1 VSFGVR
7 DGREEYRSDW
17 LTCFFWSVVTLVA
30 YYGLATS
37 PTWLL
42 NNPTLLDFKS
52 IHIELFAF
60 ILVMA
65 LGEISNG
72 GNAKGKP
79 RFDREGAL
87 KVALFVM
94 LAVLPEYMQYVMNGK
109 ASFYK
114 LGTGALA
121 LSCMFKLDAE
131 NIYFDGYHIVLA
143 MLFAGCGFA
152 FVTAHQLY
160 FLSSK
165 DNNVRGSDGPVVLI
179 LAVTSSVIALFMLS
193 VYLFVKYLDQ
203 EQAINCSSLSY
214 HRYVLIQCFLLLL
227 LATSLAM
234 WTARATAVYVYIPI
248 FIRRESIT
256 PRESKTAN
264 NQIVLLL
271 VYIVALISAYYYREK
286 ILDTRVFLAI
296 FLVFASLGLVVLV
309 RGFSRLRNFGRH
321 TILLLLGIIVG
332 AVVTFLAVDN
342 YAKRHNVKMK
352 LLFGQETNEYLDR
365 LNTR

>member
-1 VSFGVR
+1 MAEKNSS
-7 DGREEYRSDW
+7 SDW
-17 LTCFFWSVVTLVA
+17 LTYFIWSAVTLVA
-30 YYGLATS
+30 YYAMATS
-37 PTWLL
+37 SSWLL
-42 NNPTLLDFKS
+42 NNSTLLNFKS
-52 IHIELFAF
+52 IRIQLLAF

-72 GNAKGKP
+72 SNKKEKP
-79 RFDREGAL
+79 QFDSSGAL
-87 KVALFVM
+87 KVALFVI

-109 ASFYK
+109 AGFYK
-114 LGTGALA
+114 LGTGAVA
-121 LSCMFKLDAE
+121 LSCMFNLDAE
-131 NIYFDGYHIVLA
+131 YLFIDGYHIVFA
-143 MLFAGCGFA
+143 TLFIGCGFA
-152 FVTAHQLY
+152 FLIAHLLY
-160 FLSSK
+160 ALSSK
-165 DNNVRGSDGPVVLI
+165 DKNARGSDGPVVLI
-179 LAVTSSVIALFMLS
+179 LAVTGSMIALFMLS
-193 VYLFVKYLDQ
+193 VYLFVKYLEI

-248 FIRRESIT
+248 FIRRESTT
-256 PRESKTAN
+256 PRDSKTAN
-264 NQIVLLL
+264 NQIVLLI
-271 VYIVALISAYYYREK
+271 VYIVALVSAYYYREK